1 MLAYQDHLAHKT
13 NTSIIK
19 NLALIKYGLT
29 ASFST
34 FSDST
39 NELVEEAE
47 ASTNIPDEK
56 DVTLQDQVSILTSLI
71 NFYFYLKKMMK
82 ILNLSSISLFSSK
95 SISCLQKPV
104 KIYSYNGDATTT
116 KHHKSLNECHLS
128 TKQNS
133 INFNPNYKSFM
144 TSDSPPLT

>member
-1 MLAYQDHLAHKT
+1 MASCLKRRTSKLLSQKPRILSSFFAERWFGMLAYQDHLAHKT

-19 NLALIKYGLT
+19 NLALIKDGLT

-39 NELVEEAE
+39 NELVEAE
-47 ASTNIPDEK
+47 VSTNIPDEK
-56 DVTLQDQVSILTSLI
+56 DETLQDQ
-71 NFYFYLKKMMK
+71 
-82 ILNLSSISLFSSK
+82 SISYH
-95 SISCLQKPV
+95 QKPV

>member
-56 DVTLQDQVSILTSLI
+56 DVTLQDQ
-71 NFYFYLKKMMK
+71 
-82 ILNLSSISLFSSK
+82 